1 MFDIG
6 WSELVVIGVV
16 ALIVIGPK
24 ELPSVLRNIGQV
36 MSKLRS
42 MASEFQGQFQE
53 ALREAE
59 LDELRKQAEKLSS
72 EVTAAATNP
81 LEKTTTELQAMI
93 DAPEKP
99 ATAPEAPPTAEA
111 PPVAEAPAEAAP
123 TAAPSEPQPT
133 EPPDTPVGGEGG
145 RTA

>member
-81 LEKTTTELQAMI
+81 LEKATTELQSII
-93 DAPEKP
+93 DTPEKP
-99 ATAPEAPPTAEA
+99 AAAPEAPPVTKATAE
-111 PPVAEAPAEAAP
+111 VAP
-123 TAAPSEPQPT
+123 TVAPSEPQPA
-133 EPPDTPVGGEGG
+133 PDKPASGEGG
-145 RTA
+145 RPA

>member
-81 LEKTTTELQAMI
+81 LEKTATELQAMI
-93 DAPEKP
+93 NAPEQP
-99 ATAPEAPPTAEA
+99 ATAPEAPST
-111 PPVAEAPAEAAP
+111 AEAPAETPSTVAP
-123 TAAPSEPQPT
+123 TESRSAETADKPAT
-133 EPPDTPVGGEGG
+133 GEGG

>member
-1 MFDIG
+1 
-6 WSELVVIGVV
+6 
-16 ALIVIGPK
+16 
-24 ELPSVLRNIGQV
+24 
-36 MSKLRS
+36 

-81 LEKTTTELQAMI
+81 LEKTTAELQAMI

-99 ATAPEAPPTAEA
+99 AAETEAQPVPET
-111 PPVAEAPAEAAP
+111 PVESVSTGPPAEP
-123 TAAPSEPQPT
+123 TDQPAPSDPAPG
-133 EPPDTPVGGEGG
+133 DKG
-145 RTA
+145 RAA

>member
-81 LEKTTTELQAMI
+81 LEKATTELQTII
-93 DAPEKP
+93 DTPEKP
-99 ATAPEAPPTAEA
+99 AAAPEPSPSI
-111 PPVAEAPAEAAP
+111 EAPAETKPAVASAESQP
-123 TAAPSEPQPT
+123 AETADKPAT
-133 EPPDTPVGGEGG
+133 GEGG
-145 RTA
+145 RPA

>member
-24 ELPSVLRNIGQV
+24 ELPALLRNLGQI
-36 MSKLRS
+36 MTKLRR
-42 MASEFQGQFQE
+42 MASEFQGQFQD

-72 EVTAAATNP
+72 DVTAAAGNP
-81 LEKTTTELQAMI
+81 LEKATSEIQSMI
-93 DAPEKP
+93 DAPQTP
-99 ATAPEAPPTAEA
+99 A
-111 PPVAEAPAEAAP
+111 APAVEPAAAP
-123 TAAPSEPQPT
+123 TTPADNSPPAGETPKPAESGQP
-133 EPPDTPVGGEGG
+133 GEGG
-145 RTA
+145 RAA

>member
-24 ELPSVLRNIGQV
+24 ELPSVLRNIGQM

-81 LEKTTTELQAMI
+81 LEKTTTELQAII

-99 ATAPEAPPTAEA
+99 AAAPEAPLVT
-111 PPVAEAPAEAAP
+111 EAPAETTSTVAP
-123 TAAPSEPQPT
+123 TESQAAETADKPAT
-133 EPPDTPVGGEGG
+133 GEGG

>member
-24 ELPSVLRNIGQV
+24 ELPSVLRNIGQA

-81 LEKTTTELQAMI
+81 LEKTATELQAMI
-93 DAPEKP
+93 DEPEKP
-99 ATAPEAPPTAEA
+99 ATAPEAPPAA
-111 PPVAEAPAEAAP
+111 DAPAETTSAVA
-123 TAAPSEPQPT
+123 TAESQSAETADKPAT
-133 EPPDTPVGGEGG
+133 GDGG

>member
-16 ALIVIGPK
+16 ALIFIGPR

-36 MSKLRS
+36 MTKLRR

-72 EVTAAATNP
+72 DVTSAAGNP
-81 LEKTTTELQAMI
+81 LEKVTGELQAMV
-93 DAPEKP
+93 DAPEKSSSS
-99 ATAPEAPPTAEA
+99 PP
-111 PPVAEAPAEAAP
+111 PAEISSAGPSDSEAAQ
-123 TAAPSEPQPT
+123 PSDK
-133 EPPDTPVGGEGG
+133 PPANDGG
-145 RTA
+145 RAA

>member
-6 WSELVVIGVV
+6 WSELLVIGVV

-81 LEKTTTELQAMI
+81 LEKTTTELQAII

-99 ATAPEAPPTAEA
+99 ATAPEAPP
-111 PPVAEAPAEAAP
+111 VAEAPAETTSTVAP
-123 TAAPSEPQPT
+123 TESQAAEIADKPAT
-133 EPPDTPVGGEGG
+133 GEGG

>member
-16 ALIVIGPK
+16 ALIFIGPR

-36 MSKLRS
+36 MTKLRR

-72 EVTAAATNP
+72 DVTSAAGNP
-81 LEKTTTELQAMI
+81 LEKVTGELQAMV
-93 DAPEKP
+93 DAPEKSSSSL
-99 ATAPEAPPTAEA
+99 ATPPTEISSAG
-111 PPVAEAPAEAAP
+111 PSDSEAAP
-123 TAAPSEPQPT
+123 PSDK
-133 EPPDTPVGGEGG
+133 PPANDGG
-145 RTA
+145 RAA

>member
-81 LEKTTTELQAMI
+81 LEKTATELQAMI

-99 ATAPEAPPTAEA
+99 ATAQEAPPAT
-111 PPVAEAPAEAAP
+111 EAPAEMPSTVAP
-123 TAAPSEPQPT
+123 TESQPT
-133 EPPDTPVGGEGG
+133 DTADKPATGEGG

>member
-1 MFDIG
+1 
-6 WSELVVIGVV
+6 
-16 ALIVIGPK
+16 
-24 ELPSVLRNIGQV
+24 V

-81 LEKTTTELQAMI
+81 LEKTTTELQAII

-99 ATAPEAPPTAEA
+99 AAPPEAPPTAEA
-111 PPVAEAPAEAAP
+111 PAETTSTVAP
-123 TAAPSEPQPT
+123 TESQAAETADKPAT
-133 EPPDTPVGGEGG
+133 GEGG
-145 RTA
+145 RTG

>member
-81 LEKTTTELQAMI
+81 LEKTTTELQAI
-93 DAPEKP
+93 DRRA
-99 ATAPEAPPTAEA
+99 
-111 PPVAEAPAEAAP
+111 
-123 TAAPSEPQPT
+123 
-133 EPPDTPVGGEGG
+133 
-145 RTA
+145 

>member
-1 MFDIG
+1 MFDVG
-6 WSELVVIGVV
+6 WQELVVIGVV

-36 MSKLRS
+36 LSKLRS

-81 LEKTTTELQAMI
+81 IEKTTSELQALI
-93 DAPEKP
+93 DAPDKP
-99 ATAPEAPPTAEA
+99 AAPPE
-111 PPVAEAPAEAAP
+111 PSPAEAMGAP
-123 TAAPSEPQPT
+123 APAPEVAESKPADTQPSES
-133 EPPDTPVGGEGG
+133 PDKPSSGEGG
-145 RTA
+145 RAA

>member
-24 ELPSVLRNIGQV
+24 ERPSVLRSIGQM

-93 DAPEKP
+93 DSPDKP
-99 ATAPEAPPTAEA
+99 AAETQPRPEAPGESVATV
-111 PPVAEAPAEAAP
+111 PP
-123 TAAPSEPQPT
+123 AAPSDQPA
-133 EPPDTPVGGEGG
+133 PDDKG
-145 RTA
+145 RAA

>member
-16 ALIVIGPK
+16 ALIFIGPR

-36 MSKLRS
+36 MTKLRR

-72 EVTAAATNP
+72 DVTSAAGSP
-81 LEKTTTELQAMI
+81 LEKVTGELQAMV
-93 DAPEKP
+93 DAPEKSSSSP
-99 ATAPEAPPTAEA
+99 ATPPAEISSA
-111 PPVAEAPAEAAP
+111 GPSDSEAAP
-123 TAAPSEPQPT
+123 PSDK
-133 EPPDTPVGGEGG
+133 PPANDGG
-145 RTA
+145 RAA

>member
-1 MFDIG
+1 MFDVG
-6 WSELVVIGVV
+6 WQELVVIGVV

-36 MSKLRS
+36 LSKLRS

-72 EVTAAATNP
+72 EVTAAATTP
-81 LEKTTTELQAMI
+81 LEKTTSELQSLI
-93 DAPEKP
+93 DAPEKSP
-99 ATAPEAPPTAEA
+99 TAPDQPS
-111 PPVAEAPAEAAP
+111 PAEAMGAP
-123 TAAPSEPQPT
+123 PPAPEVAESQPAESKPAESPERPST
-133 EPPDTPVGGEGG
+133 GEGG
-145 RTA
+145 RAA

>member
-24 ELPSVLRNIGQV
+24 ELPSVLRSIGQ
-36 MSKLRS
+36 MMTKLRS

-81 LEKTTTELQAMI
+81 LEKTTTELQGMI
-93 DAPEKP
+93 DAPEKAP
-99 ATAPEAPPTAEA
+99 AAPEATPTS
-111 PPVAEAPAEAAP
+111 EAPAEAAS
-123 TAAPSEPQPT
+123 TAEPSEPRSADS
-133 EPPDTPVGGEGG
+133 PDKPASGEGG
-145 RTA
+145 RPA